1 MSRPARDG
9 PARGA
14 GQRPRAAR
22 QAPLDVLMLYHLRLQ
37 SCASALPYGR
47 ALEWVQRRDEDERKL
62 WADRH
67 RSSTLTLGKVVK
79 ELYERRE
86 LVWDATTAPAPAS
99 AQPASARGEAK
110 PPRQDAGARWE
121 IPKPADRQKDGKE
134 VCRAWNNGKC
144 SEPCPRGF
152 LHVCNNVVGKGGRT
166 CGMRN
171 HTAADC
177 RRKTFQQPA
186 GAAAADKGAR
196 R

>member
-1 MSRPARDG
+1 
-9 PARGA
+9 
-14 GQRPRAAR
+14 
-22 QAPLDVLMLYHLRLQ
+22 MLYHLRLQ
-37 SCASALPYGR
+37 SCASALPYAR

-86 LVWDATTAPAPAS
+86 LVWDTTTAPAPAS
-99 AQPASARGEAK
+99 SQPTNGRGGRTPRT
-110 PPRQDAGARWE
+110 PPRQDAGARRAQPGGE
-121 IPKPADRQKDGKE
+121 AQKPGDRQKDGKE
-134 VCRAWNNGKC
+134 VCRAWNYGKC

-166 CGMRN
+166 CGMRT

-186 GAAAADKGAR
+186 GAAAADPGAR